1 MRFAKIMLAAMAVL
15 LPMQGAEVPRKSPEF
30 AVLLPGGKQVLLS
43 QYRGKVVALE
53 FLFTT
58 CPHCQVASRVMTKLF
73 AEYGPKGFQPLGVA
87 FNDNSDKLVGEFVKD
102 FGATYP
108 VGFSPRESV
117 LSYLGYGPDE
127 RLSVP
132 QMVIIDRKG
141 EIRQQSL
148 PANDGNT
155 ASEANMRQM
164 IEKLLAEPAGKA
176 SAVKKPAP
184 AKKKAS

>member
-1 MRFAKIMLAAMAVL
+1 MRFAQIMLAAMAVL
-15 LPMQGAEVPRKSPEF
+15 LPLQGAEVPRKSPEF

-58 CPHCQVASRVMTKLF
+58 CPHCQNASRLMTKLY

-87 FNDNSDKLVGEFVKD
+87 FNDNSDKLVPEFVKD
-102 FGATYP
+102 FGVTYP
-108 VGFSPRESV
+108 VGYSPRETV
-117 LSYLGYGPDE
+117 IHYLGYGPDE

-132 QMVIIDRKG
+132 QMVFIDRKG

-148 PANDGNT
+148 PSNDGNT
-155 ASEANMRQM
+155 RARSTCGR
-164 IEKLLAEPAGKA
+164 
-176 SAVKKPAP
+176 
-184 AKKKAS
+184 